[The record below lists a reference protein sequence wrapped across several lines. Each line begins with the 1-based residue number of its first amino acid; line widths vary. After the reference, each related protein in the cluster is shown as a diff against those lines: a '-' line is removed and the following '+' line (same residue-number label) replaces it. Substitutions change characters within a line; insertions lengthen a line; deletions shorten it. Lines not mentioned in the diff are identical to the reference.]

1 MWNYL
6 YLIYSVSSLY
16 FIYHIKQLKNTF
28 ISINHHN
35 IKLLISNNEIC
46 PICIEGFNKNDAIVV
61 PKCGHIM
68 HMDCYTKQIQSN
80 YKTKNK
86 CSQCNNLFFEL
97 EDNNSNTNI
106 SLYQPRYH
114 VSRVYR
120 RLNITSHINT
130 IDPFDDIDIS

>member
-6 YLIYSVSSLY
+6 YLICSASSLY
-16 FIYHIKQLKNTF
+16 FIYYLKQLKQAV

-61 PKCGHIM
+61 PNCGHIM
-68 HMDCYTKQIQSN
+68 HMDCFIKLIQSN
-80 YKTKNK
+80 CKTKNK
-86 CSQCNNLFFEL
+86 CPQCNNLLFKIEQ
-97 EDNNSNTNI
+97 NNSNTNT
-106 SLYQPRYH
+106 SLYQPRYY

-130 IDPFDDIDIS
+130 IDPFDNIDIS